1 MAKIWTPLRTWTTG
15 EVATPAMFNAQ
26 LRDNLDYTG
35 DIAYVEFTA
44 DVSVTGTAFVDVVSS
59 GVITYAATPIMI
71 EFYARAVGAGGSGGL
86 TLNLRDSTT
95 DLGRFFGLSTN
106 GIADGVYVA
115 RKLTPSAAS
124 HTYVISAQNLIS
136 QTSTVYAGAGG
147 AGNYMPGFIRI
158 RGVPS

>member
-15 EVATPAMFNAQ
+15 EVATAAMFNAQ

-44 DVSVTGTAFVDVVSS
+44 DVTVTGTAFVDVVSS
-59 GVITYAATPIMI
+59 GAITYAVTPIII
-71 EFYARAVGAGGSGGL
+71 EFYSRAAVVGGAGGM

-95 DLGRFFGLSTN
+95 DLGAFLGLSTSTT
-106 GIADGVYVA
+106 ADGIYVA
-115 RKLTPSAAS
+115 RKLTPSAGP
-124 HTYVISAQNLIS
+124 HTYIISAQNLLS
-136 QTSTVYAGAGG
+136 QTSSVKAGAGG